1 MVGFSSFIQFSVQN
15 SCSLPNYYLH
25 RSPAVAGAVVA
36 MDRHYFQNIGAYDS
50 DMTMWGAENLEL
62 SIRVRTLIK
71 TSSAGNYRVLKG
83 SEWKGKKWLIKAIKC
98 RTSWGMANTAIL
110 SEFYLMLCDLSG
122 LYKNMQML
130 WVRSIISGEGSF
142 TITACLR
149 LESLVWI
156 PSEICLF
163 YFGMHQIKTCFYFFA
178 IYFKYQIVY
187 LILCALVFAEY
198 EE

>member
-1 MVGFSSFIQFSVQN
+1 
-15 SCSLPNYYLH
+15 
-25 RSPAVAGAVVA
+25 

-71 TSSAGNYRVLKG
+71 TSSAGNYWVLKG
-83 SEWKGKKWLIKAIKC
+83 SEWKGKKWFTKAMKC
-98 RTSWGMANTAIL
+98 RTPWRMANITIL

-130 WVRSIISGEGSF
+130 WVRSIMSGEGSF
-142 TITACLR
+142 TITVCPR
-149 LESLVWI
+149 SESLVQL
-156 PSEICLF
+156 PSESCLF
-163 YFGMHQIKTCFYFFA
+163 YFGMHQMKNCFYFFV

-187 LILCALVFAEY
+187 VVLCALAFAEY
-198 EE
+198 EEI